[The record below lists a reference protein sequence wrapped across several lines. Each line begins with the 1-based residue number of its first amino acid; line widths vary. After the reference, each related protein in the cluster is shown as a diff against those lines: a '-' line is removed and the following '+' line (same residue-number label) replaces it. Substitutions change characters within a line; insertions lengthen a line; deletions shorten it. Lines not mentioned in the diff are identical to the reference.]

1 MALTFAFTPIPG
13 FFVQY
18 PIPIYCFLNR
28 VSTILETLRALY
40 K

>member
-18 PIPIYCFLNR
+18 LIHTYCFLNR
-28 VSTILETLRALY
+28 VSTILKTLRALY